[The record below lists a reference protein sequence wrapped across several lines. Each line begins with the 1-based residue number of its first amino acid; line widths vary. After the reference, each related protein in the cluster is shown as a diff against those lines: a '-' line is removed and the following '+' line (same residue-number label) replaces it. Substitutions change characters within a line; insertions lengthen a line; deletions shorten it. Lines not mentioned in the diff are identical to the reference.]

1 MGFPYRTVHNEG
13 ELQRARL
20 QSFNFARIAALCGR
34 SPPERRDL
42 LRVSQKNCSIDVRN
56 RVWEAWKEKLLGL
69 PSRLSEAAAA
79 MLRYNA
85 VELEARR
92 IVAGVTPER
101 PKVPQTLKASLVTK
115 AENNTESAAGLPPEQ
130 PSVPQRTET
139 PLVTKAEEPKGDSNA
154 QRSEASMPAN
164 EAAEGKW
171 EEVEISFIS
180 DERVQIRR
188 GKKTETLNYAE
199 FGFEDARTGNPNLAW
214 EALRRLAELGG
225 VIENEKDARLR
236 WLKLERRIQEIRS
249 VLRKH
254 FALASD
260 PIPFFEKA
268 SRLEKSGYH
277 ARFKISCAPSYR
289 S

>member
-1 MGFPYRTVHNEG
+1 GFPYRTVHNEG

-69 PSRLSEAAAA
+69 PSRWSEAAAA

-115 AENNTESAAGLPPEQ
+115 AENNAESAAGLPPEQ

-236 WLKLERRIQEIRS
+236 LKL
-249 VLRKH
+249 
-254 FALASD
+254 
-260 PIPFFEKA
+260 
-268 SRLEKSGYH
+268 
-277 ARFKISCAPSYR
+277 
-289 S
+289 